1 MHRSKV
7 LSNSRWFKRISVIF
21 ATVGIAGTLAFWYF
35 ANRLPPIP
43 RRPLRI
49 GFEVNPPF
57 QIRAGSGFSGLAI
70 ETLDEAAKRVGV
82 RLQWV
87 ETGTSSEESFQK
99 GLVDLWPLMVDLP
112 ERRRHVHFSRPWLY
126 ASHVLLLRAGAAIPA
141 RDFAGRIALF
151 KLPLHAR
158 MLQARFPNAQ
168 TVQFPDGRRVLKE
181 VCSGAAAA
189 GFLEGRVAMISLKEV
204 PPECAS
210 SIRVQPIAAL
220 TVSTS
225 VASTFEAAGAAELL
239 RREID
244 NQFRDGTLAATLAKY
259 SYYGLDDSWTT
270 YQLLEAAKRAHWI
283 AWGTGGLAV
292 ALTVALWQ
300 TLALR
305 QRKRVERALLESE
318 ECFRLIFQQAGVGVA
333 QISLEGRLELANAKY
348 CEVVGHAREDLLG
361 KGTLDITHSED
372 LKAQTAM
379 LPRLLAGEIQSFSTE
394 KRYTRKDGAI
404 VWAKVCKSLVRNG
417 YGQPKG
423 FIAVVEDITERKLAE
438 SALRESE
445 ERFRRMADSAPVLLW
460 VSGTDKRRTFFN
472 QQWLNFTG
480 RTMEQELGDG
490 WAAGVH
496 PEDLDRCLAVY
507 SSAFDAH
514 RGFQKEYRL
523 RRADGAYRWILG
535 IGIPRFEP
543 GGIFAGY
550 IGSCID
556 ITDLKCAQEKAF
568 ERQKLE
574 SLGVL
579 TSGIAH
585 DFNNLL
591 GGILAS
597 AELALAE
604 HAEGSSLD
612 KEELLRIRTAAIRGG
627 EVVRE
632 LMTYA
637 GEESRSFESV
647 DVSRLVNE
655 MLELLKVSISKRAML
670 KVNLAEK
677 LPTIR
682 ANAAQI
688 RQVVMSL
695 ITNASEALGEEEGV
709 ISFTVAQ
716 VRSGPDSTAPDRL
729 QGGFLRLEVSD
740 TGCGMTEEIQA
751 KIFDPFF
758 TTRIAGRGLGL
769 AAVLGIVRSHGG
781 AINVVSAP
789 GRGSR
794 FEILL
799 PCSSESAVD
808 SRDMAIPA
816 AASETR
822 RCAGT
827 ILVVEDEDTLRLA
840 VSKML
845 RRKGFIVIEVA
856 NGKTAIDL
864 FRAHAVEIDVV
875 LLDLTLPGMSS
886 REVLGEFRKMRPDV
900 NVIITT
906 AYSRDHAFAVMG
918 GEQSWLYIQKP
929 YQLSD
934 LADLLRKA
942 SSPKSQSDR
951 AAG

>member
-1 MHRSKV
+1 
-7 LSNSRWFKRISVIF
+7 
-21 ATVGIAGTLAFWYF
+21 
-35 ANRLPPIP
+35 
-43 RRPLRI
+43 
-49 GFEVNPPF
+49 
-57 QIRAGSGFSGLAI
+57 
-70 ETLDEAAKRVGV
+70 
-82 RLQWV
+82 
-87 ETGTSSEESFQK
+87 
-99 GLVDLWPLMVDLP
+99 
-112 ERRRHVHFSRPWLY
+112 
-126 ASHVLLLRAGAAIPA
+126 
-141 RDFAGRIALF
+141 
-151 KLPLHAR
+151 
-158 MLQARFPNAQ
+158 
-168 TVQFPDGRRVLKE
+168 
-181 VCSGAAAA
+181 
-189 GFLEGRVAMISLKEV
+189 
-204 PPECAS
+204 
-210 SIRVQPIAAL
+210 
-220 TVSTS
+220 
-225 VASTFEAAGAAELL
+225 
-239 RREID
+239 
-244 NQFRDGTLAATLAKY
+244 
-259 SYYGLDDSWTT
+259 
-270 YQLLEAAKRAHWI
+270 
-283 AWGTGGLAV
+283 
-292 ALTVALWQ
+292 
-300 TLALR
+300 
-305 QRKRVERALLESE
+305 
-318 ECFRLIFQQAGVGVA
+318 
-333 QISLEGRLELANAKY
+333 
-348 CEVVGHAREDLLG
+348 
-361 KGTLDITHSED
+361 
-372 LKAQTAM
+372 
-379 LPRLLAGEIQSFSTE
+379 
-394 KRYTRKDGAI
+394 
-404 VWAKVCKSLVRNG
+404 
-417 YGQPKG
+417 
-423 FIAVVEDITERKLAE
+423 
-438 SALRESE
+438 
-445 ERFRRMADSAPVLLW
+445 
-460 VSGTDKRRTFFN
+460 
-472 QQWLNFTG
+472 
-480 RTMEQELGDG
+480 
-490 WAAGVH
+490 
-496 PEDLDRCLAVY
+496 
-507 SSAFDAH
+507 
-514 RGFQKEYRL
+514 
-523 RRADGAYRWILG
+523 
-535 IGIPRFEP
+535 
-543 GGIFAGY
+543 
-550 IGSCID
+550 
-556 ITDLKCAQEKAF
+556 
-568 ERQKLE
+568 
-574 SLGVL
+574 
-579 TSGIAH
+579 
-585 DFNNLL
+585 
-591 GGILAS
+591 
-597 AELALAE
+597 
-604 HAEGSSLD
+604 
-612 KEELLRIRTAAIRGG
+612 
-627 EVVRE
+627 
-632 LMTYA
+632 MTYA

-758 TTRIAGRGLGL
+758 TTRFAGRGLGL